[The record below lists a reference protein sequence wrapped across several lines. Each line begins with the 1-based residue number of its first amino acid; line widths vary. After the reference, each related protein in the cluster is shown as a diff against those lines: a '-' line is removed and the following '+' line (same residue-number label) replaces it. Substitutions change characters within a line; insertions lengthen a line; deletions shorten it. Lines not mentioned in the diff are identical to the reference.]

1 VSWGIPPLS
10 PKQAET
16 CRSEAVCPVFFL
28 LPPEPDRSDLEMNS
42 LPGGTNY
49 HRGIDFFRSEQKC
62 SNCSN
67 SAMVCLV
74 HNSGYS
80 DRSHLADP
88 GIIYLFS
95 QK

>member
-1 VSWGIPPLS
+1 MS
-10 PKQAET
+10 
-16 CRSEAVCPVFFL
+16 
-28 LPPEPDRSDLEMNS
+28 
-42 LPGGTNY
+42 
-49 HRGIDFFRSEQKC
+49 HRGIDFFRSKQKC

-74 HNSGYS
+74 HVSGYS

-88 GIIYLFS
+88 GIINLFS